1 MEYINVT
8 DCETALNRLMAG
20 NKEYLIAKEGKGD
33 ISEEIRI
40 LTHEYGQKPYAIV
53 IACSDSRV
61 IPEKIFMVGIGEIFA
76 IRVAGNVIG
85 DFELGSIEYAAG
97 HLGVKLIM
105 VMGHSRCGAVDAAIH
120 NAGHD
125 SILHIT
131 DEIKKAIGTDTDP
144 VCCEKKN
151 ILHSMERIKKSPLLQ
166 TSIKDGSLK
175 IVGAYYHT
183 RSGKVE
189 LLDILSPRFPS

>member
-1 MEYINVT
+1 MEHINVT

-20 NKEYLIAKEGKGD
+20 NKEYLIAKEGKGN

-61 IPEKIFMVGIGEIFA
+61 IPEKIFMVGIGEIFT

-125 SILHIT
+125 SIVHIT
-131 DEIKKAIGTDTDP
+131 DEIRRAIGTETDP
-144 VCCEKKN
+144 VCCEKMN
-151 ILHSMERIKKSPLLQ
+151 IRHSMERIKKSPLLQ

-189 LLDILSPRFPS
+189 ILPEVEI

>member
-1 MEYINVT
+1 MEHIIVT

-20 NKEYLIAKEGKGD
+20 NKEYLIAKEGTGD

-61 IPEKIFMVGIGEIFA
+61 IPEKIFMVGIGEIFT

-105 VMGHSRCGAVDAAIH
+105 VMGHSRCGAVGAAIH

-125 SILHIT
+125 SIVHIT
-131 DEIKKAIGTDTDP
+131 DEIRRAIGTETDP

-151 ILHSMERIKKSPLLQ
+151 IFHSMERIKKSPLLQ
-166 TSIKDGSLK
+166 TSINDGSLK

-189 LLDILSPRFPS
+189 ILPEVEN

>member
-1 MEYINVT
+1 MEHINVT

-61 IPEKIFMVGIGEIFA
+61 IPEKIFMVGIGEIFT

-125 SILHIT
+125 SIVHIT
-131 DEIKKAIGTDTDP
+131 DEIRRAIGTETDP
-144 VCCEKKN
+144 VCYEKMN
-151 ILHSMERIKKSPLLQ
+151 IRHSMERIKKSPLLQ

-189 LLDILSPRFPS
+189 ILPEVEI

>member
-1 MEYINVT
+1 MEHINVT

-61 IPEKIFMVGIGEIFA
+61 IPEKIFMVGIGEIFT

-125 SILHIT
+125 SIIHIT
-131 DEIKKAIGTDTDP
+131 DEIRRAIGTETDP
-144 VCCEKKN
+144 VCCEKMN
-151 ILHSMERIKKSPLLQ
+151 IRHSMEQIKKSPLLQ

-189 LLDILSPRFPS
+189 ILPEVEI

>member
-1 MEYINVT
+1 MEHINVT

-61 IPEKIFMVGIGEIFA
+61 IPEKIFMVGIGEIFT

-125 SILHIT
+125 SIIHIT
-131 DEIKKAIGTDTDP
+131 DEIRRAIGTETDP
-144 VCCEKKN
+144 VCCEKMN
-151 ILHSMERIKKSPLLQ
+151 IRHSMEQIKKSPLLQ

-189 LLDILSPRFPS
+189 ILPEVES

>member
-1 MEYINVT
+1 MEHINVT
-8 DCETALNRLMAG
+8 DCETALNRLMTG

-61 IPEKIFMVGIGEIFA
+61 IPEKIFMVGIGEIFT

-105 VMGHSRCGAVDAAIH
+105 VMGHSLCGAVDAAIH

-125 SILHIT
+125 SIIHIT
-131 DEIKKAIGTDTDP
+131 DEIRRAIGTETDP
-144 VCCEKKN
+144 VCCEKMN
-151 ILHSMERIKKSPLLQ
+151 IRHSMEQIKKSPLLQ

-189 LLDILSPRFPS
+189 ILPEVEI

>member
-1 MEYINVT
+1 MEHINVT

-20 NKEYLIAKEGKGD
+20 NKEYLIAKEGTGD

-61 IPEKIFMVGIGEIFA
+61 IPEKIFMVGIGEIFT

-125 SILHIT
+125 SIVHIT
-131 DEIKKAIGTDTDP
+131 DEIRRAIGTETDP

-151 ILHSMERIKKSPLLQ
+151 IRHSMERIKKSPLLQ
-166 TSIKDGSLK
+166 TSINDGSLK
-175 IVGAYYHT
+175 IVGTYYHT

-189 LLDILSPRFPS
+189 ILPEVEI

>member
-1 MEYINVT
+1 MFMEHIDVK
-8 DCETALNRLMAG
+8 DCETALNRLIAG

-61 IPEKIFMVGIGEIFA
+61 IPEKIFMVGIGEIFT

-125 SILHIT
+125 SIVHIT
-131 DEIKKAIGTDTDP
+131 DEIRRAIGTETDP
-144 VCCEKKN
+144 VCCEKMN
-151 ILHSMERIKKSPLLQ
+151 IRHSMEQIKKSPLLQ

-189 LLDILSPRFPS
+189 ILPEVEN

>member
-1 MEYINVT
+1 MEHINVT

-20 NKEYLIAKEGKGD
+20 NKEYLIAKEGTGD

-61 IPEKIFMVGIGEIFA
+61 IPEKIFMVGIGEIFT

-120 NAGHD
+120 NVGHD
-125 SILHIT
+125 SIVHIT
-131 DEIKKAIGTDTDP
+131 DEIRRAIGTETDP

-151 ILHSMERIKKSPLLQ
+151 IFHSMERIKKSPLLQ
-166 TSIKDGSLK
+166 TSINDGSLK

-189 LLDILSPRFPS
+189 IVPEVEN